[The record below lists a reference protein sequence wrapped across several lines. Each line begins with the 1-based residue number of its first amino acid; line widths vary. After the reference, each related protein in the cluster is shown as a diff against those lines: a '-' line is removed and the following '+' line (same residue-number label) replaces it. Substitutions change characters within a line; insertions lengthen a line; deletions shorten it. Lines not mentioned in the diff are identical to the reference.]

1 MALVGFKRMT
11 IRVLDGEATPTLGK
25 NLFVVEGKTGEG
37 ATRTAKITGLSSEPV
52 KTYGSDVAY
61 YTSKRGVGDVKM
73 EMTAVDIPHM
83 VLAKI
88 LGHVVKDE
96 IIYIGE
102 DSDAPLCSVMLE
114 SKTANGTKAQ
124 VGFFK
129 GSFSMD
135 AEELESLKEKQEEL
149 PDDSLS
155 SQPLQAM
162 MKKSKVITMVS
173 TLVMT
178 KKKSRNSKG
187 NLKWLLQ
194 GRKRAQALFLS
205 FF

>member
-11 IRVLDGEATPTLGK
+11 VRVLDGEATPTLGK

-37 ATRTAKITGLSSEPV
+37 ATRTAKISGLSSEPV
-52 KTYGSDVAY
+52 KTYGSDIAY

-83 VLAKI
+83 TLAKI

-96 IIYIGE
+96 IVYIGE
-102 DSDAPLCSVMLE
+102 NSNAPLCSVMLE
-114 SKTANGTKAQ
+114 STTANGTKAQ

-135 AEELESLKEKQEEL
+135 AEEFETLKDKQEEL

-155 SQPLQAM
+155 FSAIA
-162 MKKSKVITMVS
+162 SDDEEI
-173 TLVMT
+173 
-178 KKKSRNSKG
+178 KG
-187 NLKWLLQ
+187 NYYGKYIGNDEEKIKKLKNQLKMVAA
-194 GRKRAQALFLS
+194 G
-205 FF
+205 

>member
-11 IRVLDGEATPTLGK
+11 VRVLDGEATPTLGK

-37 ATRTAKITGLSSEPV
+37 ATRTAKISGLSSEPV
-52 KTYGSDVAY
+52 KTYGSDIAY

-83 VLAKI
+83 ILAKI

-96 IIYIGE
+96 IVYIGE
-102 DSDAPLCSVMLE
+102 NSNAPLCSVMLE
-114 SKTANGTKAQ
+114 STTANGTKAQ

-135 AEELESLKEKQEEL
+135 AEEFETLKDKQEEL

-155 SQPLQAM
+155 FSAIA
-162 MKKSKVITMVS
+162 SDDEEI
-173 TLVMT
+173 
-178 KKKSRNSKG
+178 KG
-187 NLKWLLQ
+187 NYYGKYIGNDEEKIKKLKNQLKMVAA
-194 GRKRAQALFLS
+194 G
-205 FF
+205 

>member
-114 SKTANGTKAQ
+114 SKTSNGTKAQ

-155 SQPLQAM
+155 FSAIA
-162 MKKSKVITMVS
+162 SDDEEI
-173 TLVMT
+173 
-178 KKKSRNSKG
+178 KG
-187 NLKWLLQ
+187 NYYGKYIGNDEEKIKKLKGQLKMVAA
-194 GRKRAQALFLS
+194 G
-205 FF
+205 

>member
-11 IRVLDGEATPTLGK
+11 VRVLDGEATPTLGK

-37 ATRTAKITGLSSEPV
+37 ATRTAKISGLSSEPV
-52 KTYGSDVAY
+52 KTYGSDIAY

-83 VLAKI
+83 ILAKI

-96 IIYIGE
+96 IVYIGE
-102 DSDAPLCSVMLE
+102 NSNAPLCSVMLE
-114 SKTANGTKAQ
+114 STTANGTKAQ

-135 AEELESLKEKQEEL
+135 AEEFETLKEKQEEL

-155 SQPLQAM
+155 FSAIA
-162 MKKSKVITMVS
+162 SDDEEI
-173 TLVMT
+173 
-178 KKKSRNSKG
+178 KG
-187 NLKWLLQ
+187 NYYGKYIGNDEEKIKKLKNQLKMVAA
-194 GRKRAQALFLS
+194 G
-205 FF
+205 

>member
-61 YTSKRGVGDVKM
+61 YTSNRGVGDVKM

-96 IIYIGE
+96 IVYIGE
-102 DSDAPLCSVMLE
+102 DSAAPLCSVMLE

-135 AEELESLKEKQEEL
+135 AEEFETQKEKQEEL
-149 PDDSLS
+149 PDDNLS
-155 SQPLQAM
+155 FSAIA
-162 MKKSKVITMVS
+162 SDDEEI
-173 TLVMT
+173 
-178 KKKSRNSKG
+178 KG
-187 NLKWLLQ
+187 NYYGKYIGNDEEKIKKLKGQLKMVAA
-194 GRKRAQALFLS
+194 G
-205 FF
+205 

>member
-37 ATRTAKITGLSSEPV
+37 ATRTAKISGLASDPV

-96 IIYIGE
+96 IVYIGE

-114 SKTANGTKAQ
+114 SKTSNGTKAQ

-135 AEELESLKEKQEEL
+135 SEEFETQKDKQEEL
-149 PDDSLS
+149 PDDNLS
-155 SQPLQAM
+155 FSAIA
-162 MKKSKVITMVS
+162 SDDEEI
-173 TLVMT
+173 
-178 KKKSRNSKG
+178 KG
-187 NLKWLLQ
+187 NYYGKYIGNDEEKIKKLKGQLKMVAA
-194 GRKRAQALFLS
+194 G
-205 FF
+205 

>member
-11 IRVLDGEATPTLGK
+11 VRVLDGEATPTLGK

-37 ATRTAKITGLSSEPV
+37 ATRTAKISGLSSEPV
-52 KTYGSDVAY
+52 KTYGSDIAY

-83 VLAKI
+83 ILAKI

-96 IIYIGE
+96 IVYIGE
-102 DSDAPLCSVMLE
+102 NSNAPLCSVMLE
-114 SKTANGTKAQ
+114 STTANGTKAQ

-135 AEELESLKEKQEEL
+135 TEEFETLKDKQEEL

-155 SQPLQAM
+155 FSAIA
-162 MKKSKVITMVS
+162 SDDEEI
-173 TLVMT
+173 
-178 KKKSRNSKG
+178 KG
-187 NLKWLLQ
+187 NYYGKYIGNDEEKIKKLKNQLKMVAA
-194 GRKRAQALFLS
+194 G
-205 FF
+205 

>member
-37 ATRTAKITGLSSEPV
+37 ATRTAKISGLASDPV

-96 IIYIGE
+96 IVYIGE

-114 SKTANGTKAQ
+114 SKTSNGTKAQ

-135 AEELESLKEKQEEL
+135 SEEFETQKDKQEEL
-149 PDDSLS
+149 PDDNLRFSAIAS
-155 SQPLQAM
+155 DDEG
-162 MKKSKVITMVS
+162 I
-173 TLVMT
+173 
-178 KKKSRNSKG
+178 KG
-187 NLKWLLQ
+187 NYYGKYIGNDEEKIKKLKGQLKMVAA
-194 GRKRAQALFLS
+194 G
-205 FF
+205 

>member
-37 ATRTAKITGLSSEPV
+37 ATRTAKISGLASDPV
-52 KTYGSDVAY
+52 KTYGIDVAY

-96 IIYIGE
+96 IVYIGE

-114 SKTANGTKAQ
+114 SKTSNGTKAQ

-135 AEELESLKEKQEEL
+135 SEEFETQKDKQEEL
-149 PDDSLS
+149 PDDNLS
-155 SQPLQAM
+155 FSAIA
-162 MKKSKVITMVS
+162 SDDEGI
-173 TLVMT
+173 
-178 KKKSRNSKG
+178 KG
-187 NLKWLLQ
+187 NYYGKYIGNDEEKIKKLKGQLKMVAA
-194 GRKRAQALFLS
+194 G
-205 FF
+205 

>member
-1 MALVGFKRMT
+1 MVLVGFKRMT

-37 ATRTAKITGLSSEPV
+37 ATRTAKISGLSSEPV

-83 VLAKI
+83 TLAKI

-96 IIYIGE
+96 IVYIGE
-102 DSDAPLCSVMLE
+102 NSNAPLCSVMLE
-114 SKTANGTKAQ
+114 STTANGTKAQ

-135 AEELESLKEKQEEL
+135 AEEFETLKDKQEEL

-155 SQPLQAM
+155 FSAIA
-162 MKKSKVITMVS
+162 SDDEEI
-173 TLVMT
+173 
-178 KKKSRNSKG
+178 KG
-187 NLKWLLQ
+187 NYYGKYIGNDEEKIKKLKNQLKMVAA
-194 GRKRAQALFLS
+194 G
-205 FF
+205 